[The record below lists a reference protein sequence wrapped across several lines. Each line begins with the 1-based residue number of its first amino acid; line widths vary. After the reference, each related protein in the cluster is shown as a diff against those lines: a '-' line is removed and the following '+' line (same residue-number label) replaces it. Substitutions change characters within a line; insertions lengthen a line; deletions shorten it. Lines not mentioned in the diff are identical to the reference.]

1 MLSVICAEFPKE
13 VLYSECRY
21 AECRYAECQGAVLST
36 PINDIQ

>member
-1 MLSVICAEFPKE
+1 MLGVICAEFPKE

-21 AECRYAECQGAVLST
+21 AECQGAVLSN